1 MRFAQVFAG
10 KEHVESLDAVL
21 SLFLMTKSVSVCRLS
36 FDVEYRLVQ
45 HSILADS
52 ESLDVPGGN
61 CMSIRLASQIMTNI
75 TLLLFCA
82 LAAFA
87 QEQPIKV
94 TPHWDKVIHTSQ
106 TTSTLQV
113 VVNPPLQRG
122 TPVHDNAFKAL
133 HDLGADY
140 VRYVPWLPYP
150 KLGVAELEPPKDGT
164 TSWDF
169 SVIDPMTIDFLQATK
184 GHSVILNFSTIPQWM
199 YKTDKPV
206 PYPRDP
212 DQVTW
217 EYEKGTELRDPSMQE
232 VAGYYARLLAWYT
245 QGGFT
250 DEFGKRHQSGYHYSI
265 PYWEVL
271 NEVDFEHHIDAET
284 YTRLY
289 DEVVLAMKKVQPDTK
304 FVGLALALPVDPH
317 YFEYFLDHKNHKPG
331 VPLDFISYHF
341 YAVPTADQTPEVEQF
356 TYFDQADGFLKTV
369 RYVEAI
375 RNRLSPQTKTTIDE
389 LGVISADDI
398 AQGMP
403 GHVAQPIPDSYWN
416 LAGSLYAYLF
426 GELTKMGIDVAGESQ
441 LVGFPTQFPSVSMVD
456 WNNGKPNARF
466 WVLKLL
472 HDNIGP
478 GDKLVEIEP
487 FSPFA
492 ATHPYVYSLAFETH
506 DGKKRV
512 LLVNKR
518 DRLFDVTI
526 PGASGGQIEYV
537 DQTTGF
543 QPPATRKLAAD
554 VTELKGYSV
563 AVVTLP

>member
-1 MRFAQVFAG
+1 MKRT
-10 KEHVESLDAVL
+10 SPW
-21 SLFLMTKSVSVCRLS
+21 
-36 FDVEYRLVQ
+36 LVW
-45 HSILADS
+45 
-52 ESLDVPGGN
+52 
-61 CMSIRLASQIMTNI
+61 
-75 TLLLFCA
+75 F
-82 LAAFA
+82 AFA
-87 QEQPIKV
+87 CAASGNVQSQDPPAKV
-94 TPHWDKVIHTSQ
+94 VVHWDKVVRVSE
-106 TTSTLQV
+106 TTPTLQV
-113 VVNPPLQRG
+113 VVNPPLRRG
-122 TPVHDNAFKAL
+122 TPVHDEAHRAL

-250 DEFGKRHQSGYHYSI
+250 DEFGKRHHSGYHYSI

-403 GHVAQPIPDSYWN
+403 GHLAQPIPDSYWN

-492 ATHPYVYSLAFETH
+492 ATHPYVYSLAFVTH

-563 AVVTLP
+563 AVVTLPEKEAATYF

>member
-1 MRFAQVFAG
+1 MTSSWRAFVF
-10 KEHVESLDAVL
+10 L
-21 SLFLMTKSVSVCRLS
+21 
-36 FDVEYRLVQ
+36 
-45 HSILADS
+45 
-52 ESLDVPGGN
+52 
-61 CMSIRLASQIMTNI
+61 
-75 TLLLFCA
+75 
-82 LAAFA
+82 AFA
-87 QEQPIKV
+87 SITSATIRAQAPPAKV
-94 TPHWDKVIHTSQ
+94 VVQWDKVVRISG
-106 TTSTLQV
+106 TTPTLQV
-113 VVNPPLQRG
+113 VVNPPLRRG
-122 TPVHDNAFKAL
+122 TPVHDEAFKAL
-133 HDLGADY
+133 RDLGADY

-150 KLGVAELEPPKDGT
+150 KLGVAELEPPKDGK

-169 SVIDPMTIDFLQATK
+169 SAIDPMTIDFLEATK

-206 PYPRDP
+206 PYPADP
-212 DQVTW
+212 NQVAW
-217 EYEKGTELRDPSMQE
+217 EYEKGNELRDPSMRE
-232 VAGYYARLLAWYT
+232 VADYYARLLAWYT

-250 DEFGKRHQSGYHYSI
+250 DEFGKRHESGYHYAI

-271 NEVDFEHHIDAET
+271 NEVEFEHHIDAET

-304 FVGLALALPVDPH
+304 FVGLALATMVEPH

-341 YAVPTADQTPEVEQF
+341 YAVPTPDQTPEVEQF
-356 TYFDQADGFLKTV
+356 TYFDQAEGFLKAV

-375 RNRLSPQTKTTIDE
+375 RKRLSPETKTTIDE

-398 AQGMP
+398 AQVEP
-403 GHVAQPIPDSYWN
+403 GHVAQPIPKSYWN
-416 LAGSLYAYLF
+416 LAGAMYAYIF
-426 GELTKMGIDVAGESQ
+426 GELTKIGIDVAGESQ
-441 LVGFPTQFPSVSMVD
+441 LVGYPTQFPSVSMVD

-487 FSPFA
+487 PN
-492 ATHPYVYSLAFETH
+492 PYVYSLAFVKR
-506 DGKKRV
+506 DGSKRV

-518 DRLFDVTI
+518 DRTFDVTI

-543 QPPATRKLAAD
+543 QPPATAKQATD
-554 VTELKGYSV
+554 VTKLNGYSV
-563 AVVTLP
+563 AVVTFP